1 MDTLTWLLITAR
13 EGGVTVQPDGD
24 RLTMK
29 GPKNHRTVAHLRQHK
44 AAIKEFYAGLDERLR
59 RGQQWLVRAHK
70 ELWDKEGWP
79 VGTPSMVEAT
89 KTSTPGT
96 RSTVWSSHATAPSVA
111 AILAARRCAG
121 AAKATDE
128 HGELNP
134 PFQISSLNSAP
145 GVLALG
151 NYTRPINI

>member
-1 MDTLTWLLITAR
+1 VDTLTWLLITAR

-79 VGTPSMVEAT
+79 VGTPSMVEAFDKNLDT
-89 KTSTPGT
+89 WDALDSLVEPRHCPIGGCDPSSPAVCRSCESNGRARGT
-96 RSTVWSSHATAPSVA
+96 QSSFP
-111 AILAARRCAG
+111 
-121 AAKATDE
+121 D
-128 HGELNP
+128 
-134 PFQISSLNSAP
+134 
-145 GVLALG
+145 
-151 NYTRPINI
+151 

>member
-79 VGTPSMVEAT
+79 VGTPSMVEAFDT
-89 KTSTPGT
+89 NLDPGHALDRLVEPRHCPIGGCDPSSPAVC
-96 RSTVWSSHATAPSVA
+96 RSCESNGRARGTQSSFP
-111 AILAARRCAG
+111 
-121 AAKATDE
+121 D
-128 HGELNP
+128 
-134 PFQISSLNSAP
+134 
-145 GVLALG
+145 
-151 NYTRPINI
+151 

>member
-1 MDTLTWLLITAR
+1 MTWLLITAR

-79 VGTPSMVEAT
+79 VGTPSMVEAFDKNLDT
-89 KTSTPGT
+89 WDALDSLVEPRHCPIGGCDPSSPAVCRSCESNGRARGT
-96 RSTVWSSHATAPSVA
+96 QSSFP
-111 AILAARRCAG
+111 
-121 AAKATDE
+121 D
-128 HGELNP
+128 
-134 PFQISSLNSAP
+134 
-145 GVLALG
+145 
-151 NYTRPINI
+151 

>member
-59 RGQQWLVRAHK
+59 RGQQWLAGQQPFYPSNEHHRA
-70 ELWDKEGWP
+70 
-79 VGTPSMVEAT
+79 
-89 KTSTPGT
+89 
-96 RSTVWSSHATAPSVA
+96 
-111 AILAARRCAG
+111 
-121 AAKATDE
+121 
-128 HGELNP
+128 
-134 PFQISSLNSAP
+134 
-145 GVLALG
+145 
-151 NYTRPINI
+151 

>member
-44 AAIKEFYAGLDERLR
+44 AAIKEFYAGRDERLR
-59 RGQQWLVRAHK
+59 WGQQWLVRAHK

-79 VGTPSMVEAT
+79 VGTPSMVEAFDKNLDT
-89 KTSTPGT
+89 WDALDSLVEPRHCPIGGCDPSSPAVCRSCESNGRARGT
-96 RSTVWSSHATAPSVA
+96 QSSFP
-111 AILAARRCAG
+111 
-121 AAKATDE
+121 D
-128 HGELNP
+128 
-134 PFQISSLNSAP
+134 
-145 GVLALG
+145 
-151 NYTRPINI
+151 

>member
-79 VGTPSMVEAT
+79 VGTPSMVEAFDKNLDT
-89 KTSTPGT
+89 WDALDSLVEPRHCPIGGCDPSSPAVCRSCESNGRARGT
-96 RSTVWSSHATAPSVA
+96 QSSFP
-111 AILAARRCAG
+111 
-121 AAKATDE
+121 D
-128 HGELNP
+128 
-134 PFQISSLNSAP
+134 
-145 GVLALG
+145 
-151 NYTRPINI
+151 

>member
-70 ELWDKEGWP
+70 ELWDKVGWP
-79 VGTPSMVEAT
+79 VGTPSMVEAFDKNLDT
-89 KTSTPGT
+89 WDALDSLVEPRHCPIGGCDPSSPAVCRSCESNGRARGT
-96 RSTVWSSHATAPSVA
+96 QSSFP
-111 AILAARRCAG
+111 
-121 AAKATDE
+121 D
-128 HGELNP
+128 
-134 PFQISSLNSAP
+134 
-145 GVLALG
+145 
-151 NYTRPINI
+151 

>member
-1 MDTLTWLLITAR
+1 VDTLTWLLITAR

-79 VGTPSMVEAT
+79 VGTPSMVEAFDKNLDT
-89 KTSTPGT
+89 WDALDSLVEPRHCPIGGCDPSSPAVCRSCESNGRARGT
-96 RSTVWSSHATAPSVA
+96 
-111 AILAARRCAG
+111 
-121 AAKATDE
+121 
-128 HGELNP
+128 
-134 PFQISSLNSAP
+134 
-145 GVLALG
+145 
-151 NYTRPINI
+151 